1 MTFEWACCF
10 FGEVCRDGLDGRF
23 IVGRRV
29 DLTAG
34 ARFGRCWC
42 GQFGWFEFFGGL
54 LHRGCFVAGSLGWMK
69 EELKG
74 FLFTYKC

>member
-23 IVGRRV
+23 IVGRRI

-54 LHRGCFVAGSLGWMK
+54 LHVVVLWLD
-69 EELKG
+69 E
-74 FLFTYKC
+74 